1 MVDSGK
7 VPRFTKLHA
16 LTGFTFAEGDIL
28 NVRDIEQSLENLKR
42 VPTAEANIEILPSS
56 SEKAEVGDSDLK
68 ISYSQAFPFRLN
80 LGLDDAGS
88 KSTGKLQTSAT
99 LSIDNIFSANDLFYT
114 SFTHSM
120 KQKGDDNGR
129 RASKNL
135 TLYYSVPF
143 GYWQLAFSHT
153 HHRYHQEVFGAFD
166 KSYLYA
172 GESDTDKLTFSYL
185 LYRDAKR
192 KTSLSGSLW
201 PRQSQNYID
210 GSEIEV
216 QKRRMAG
223 WEAGFSHK
231 EYFPTATLELSAN
244 FKRGTAARGALS
256 APEEDYGEGTS
267 RPKIITASASLT
279 KPFFGASS
287 HGSGKVA

>member
-1 MVDSGK
+1 M
-7 VPRFTKLHA
+7 
-16 LTGFTFAEGDIL
+16 
-28 NVRDIEQSLENLKR
+28 
-42 VPTAEANIEILPSS
+42 
-56 SEKAEVGDSDLK
+56 
-68 ISYSQAFPFRLN
+68 
-80 LGLDDAGS
+80 
-88 KSTGKLQTSAT
+88 
-99 LSIDNIFSANDLFYT
+99 
-114 SFTHSM
+114 
-120 KQKGDDNGR
+120 
-129 RASKNL
+129 
-135 TLYYSVPF
+135 PF

>member
-1 MVDSGK
+1 
-7 VPRFTKLHA
+7 
-16 LTGFTFAEGDIL
+16 
-28 NVRDIEQSLENLKR
+28 
-42 VPTAEANIEILPSS
+42 
-56 SEKAEVGDSDLK
+56 
-68 ISYSQAFPFRLN
+68 
-80 LGLDDAGS
+80 
-88 KSTGKLQTSAT
+88 
-99 LSIDNIFSANDLFYT
+99 
-114 SFTHSM
+114 M

-223 WEAGFSHK
+223 WEAGFRIK
-231 EYFPTATLELSAN
+231 N
-244 FKRGTAARGALS
+244 I
-256 APEEDYGEGTS
+256 S
-267 RPKIITASASLT
+267 RPLRLSFRLISNEVRQHEGIICSRGRLWRRDFS
-279 KPFFGASS
+279 P
-287 HGSGKVA
+287 